1 MPRSSVSRLTNTL
14 VQLGYLGRNE
24 SGAYRV
30 GSQVLS
36 VAYPLLAR
44 FKIRQAARP
53 FMRDFAVRAGG
64 NVSMAM
70 PNGLHAIM
78 LDVRRSATTVVS
90 NYISATVFSVDR
102 KSVCW
107 GKRLYVSVEA
117 GWRRF

>member
-53 FMRDFAVRAGG
+53 LMRDFAVREGG
-64 NVSMAM
+64 NVSMARE
-70 PNGLHAIM
+70 NGIHEIQPEVHRS
-78 LDVRRSATTVVS
+78 DSRVGSDNIYRSEKRRV
-90 NYISATVFSVDR
+90 
-102 KSVCW
+102 
-107 GKRLYVSVEA
+107 GKT
-117 GWRRF
+117 W

>member
-44 FKIRQAARP
+44 FKIRHAARP
-53 FMRDFAVRAGG
+53 FMRAFAVRAGG

-70 PNGLHAIM
+70 SNGLPAIM
-78 LDVRRSATTVVS
+78 LDVTRPDDTVVS
-90 NYISATVFSVDR
+90 DYISAIDFPVPLSR
-102 KSVCW
+102 SEKGRL
-107 GKRLYVSVEA
+107 GKE
-117 GWRRF
+117 